1 MVGKSGR
8 VGLTVSLQ
16 LSFSLL
22 NNEMC
27 SPVGAVLELK
37 KKKSGPWRC
46 ADAMALPAPTVT
58 HGTRI
63 SNFSYFMMVLA
74 LIAALLVAWLRQE
87 ERTLV
92 GQTFLVKPKFV
103 VDGSSFYATTEEGK
117 LVLLRLRLLDA
128 PALDGPYGRESR
140 SYLSQL
146 LLNRPAA
153 DVLCRVTGAD
163 AVAGLIADVFVPS
176 GGSDSGRLMSV
187 QEMMV
192 RQGWAWAM
200 QGGFAPNYKLRVI
213 MAEAR
218 QAKRGLWQDERYRAL
233 LMHRAARGQ
242 KLSPSL
248 HAEGHR
254 RKHGSQNGPAFPRV
268 QL

>member
-1 MVGKSGR
+1 
-8 VGLTVSLQ
+8 
-16 LSFSLL
+16 
-22 NNEMC
+22 MC
-27 SPVGAVLELK
+27 SPRWHCAGTG

-58 HGTRI
+58 HGARI
-63 SNFSYFMMVLA
+63 SKFSYFMVALA
-74 LIAALLVAWLRQE
+74 LSAALLVAWLRQE

-117 LVLLRLRLLDA
+117 FVLLRLRLLDA

-163 AVAGLIADVFVPS
+163 AAAGLIADVFVPS
-176 GGSDSGRLMSV
+176 GGSELGRLMSV
-187 QEMMV
+187 QETMV
-192 RQGWAWAM
+192 REGWAWAM

-218 QAKRGLWQDERYRAL
+218 QAKRGLWQDDRFGAL

-242 KLSPSL
+242 KLGPS

-254 RKHGSQNGPAFPRV
+254 RKHGSQNGPGFRRV
-268 QL
+268 RP